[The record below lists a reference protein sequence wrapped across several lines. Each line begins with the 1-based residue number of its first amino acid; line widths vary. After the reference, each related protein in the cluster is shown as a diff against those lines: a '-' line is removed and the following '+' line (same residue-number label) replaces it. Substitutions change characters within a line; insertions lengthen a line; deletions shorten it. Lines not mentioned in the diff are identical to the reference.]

1 MIATARSLLVGNS
14 LRAQLLRG
22 GVGSLAIK
30 FTSVGLS
37 LGLAV
42 VLARTLGAEGFGVY
56 TYVFALVSLLAIPAQ
71 FGLPNLVMRET
82 AKEEVGQQWGL
93 MRGVWRWAGLNA
105 LLLSMILAVASGAIT
120 WWFAPHFTTLQ
131 LITFGWGLL
140 FIPLLAL
147 GSLRGA
153 ALRGLRKVVQ
163 GQLPEQIIRPVLL
176 IGFVLI
182 AAALTQG
189 HITPDH
195 AMAFNVLAAGIGFAI
210 GGWLLWRGK
219 PTALD
224 AKPIPNYE
232 SRQWLKAV
240 LPFALIAG
248 MGALNRQVDIIMIG
262 IFKTAAD
269 VGVYRVAARG
279 AILVALG
286 VTAINAITG
295 PYFARFYSQRDLK
308 QLQKLATMS
317 ARANF
322 LMALPATI
330 VFILFGVP
338 IIAFVFGPEYTGAYW
353 PLLILAVAHCI
364 RTATGVLSPLLN
376 MTENESVNMKIAAVS
391 TGCLVVFNAVLIP
404 LWGIKGAAVGAAL
417 SILVRRVI
425 SWRVLRSRLGMDGSV
440 IGLPLVQSPA
450 SAQTNN

>member
-1 MIATARSLLVGNS
+1 MNTAVHQLFQGKS

-30 FTSVGLS
+30 FASVGLS
-37 LGLAV
+37 LGTAV
-42 VLARTLGAEGFGVY
+42 VLARVLGVEGFGVY

-71 FGLPNLVMRET
+71 FGLPNLVVRET
-82 AKEEVGQQWGL
+82 AKAEAGEHWGL
-93 MRGVWRWAGLNA
+93 MRGVWRWAGFGA
-105 LLLSMILAVASGAIT
+105 LVLSLILAVVSGLIA

-163 GQLPEQIIRPVLL
+163 GQLPEQIIRPALL

-182 AAALTQG
+182 AAVLTQA
-189 HITPDH
+189 HITPDQ
-195 AMAFNVLAAGIGFAI
+195 AMALHALAAGVGFAI
-210 GGWLLWRGK
+210 GGWLLRRETPKALATKPK
-219 PTALD
+219 PT
-224 AKPIPNYE
+224 YE

-262 IFKTAAD
+262 LFKSAAD
-269 VGVYRVAARG
+269 IGLYRVAARG
-279 AILVALG
+279 AIVVALG
-286 VTAINAITG
+286 VTAINAVTG
-295 PYFARFYSQRDLK
+295 PYFARFYNQGDLK
-308 QLQKLATMS
+308 QLQKLATIS

-330 VFILFGVP
+330 VFMLFGVP

-376 MTENESVNMKIAAVS
+376 MTENESVNMRIAVVS
-391 TGCLVVFNAVLIP
+391 TGCLVVFNAAFIP
-404 LWGIKGAAVGAAL
+404 LWSINGAAIGTAL
-417 SILVRRVI
+417 SILVRRVL
-425 SWRVLRSRLGMDGSV
+425 SWHVLRSRLGMDGSI
-440 IGLPLVQSPA
+440 IGLPLMQPPGPA
-450 SAQTNN
+450 Q